1 MAFLW
6 VVLGFLLFGSSSVLP
21 RLEVPR
27 APQIPL
33 ITLDLPRLGLLL
45 TLGRGVG
52 SGGRPGS
59 CSTHEGLNALQW
71 PKLWVLGGHRGL
83 EVPGLPPWPLGA
95 PSTDQLPWPWPP
107 GCGVPAIHPKLSGLS
122 RIINGEDAVPSS
134 WPWQV
139 SLQTGS
145 GLHFCGGSLISQHWV
160 VTAAHCRVRKGH
172 RVVAGVSDH
181 GSDDE
186 AVQVLRIEEVF
197 EHPLWDRAAD
207 TNDIALLKLATPAL
221 LSTTV
226 SPVCL
231 PSGNASFPAGSIC
244 ATTGWGRTQYNSH
257 KTPDK
262 LQQAALPL
270 LSNAECKQFWGS
282 KITDVMVCA
291 GANGVSSCMGDSG
304 GPLVCQKDGAWTLVG
319 IVSWGSSQCNPF
331 SPGVYARVTKFIPWL
346 LEVLEAN

>member
-6 VVLGFLLFGSSSVLP
+6 VVLGFLLFGSSS
-21 RLEVPR
+21 
-27 APQIPL
+27 
-33 ITLDLPRLGLLL
+33 
-45 TLGRGVG
+45 
-52 SGGRPGS
+52 
-59 CSTHEGLNALQW
+59 
-71 PKLWVLGGHRGL
+71 
-83 EVPGLPPWPLGA
+83 
-95 PSTDQLPWPWPP
+95 
-107 GCGVPAIHPKLSGLS
+107 GCGVPAIRPELSGLS
-122 RIINGEDAVPSS
+122 RIINGEDAVSSS

-145 GLHFCGGSLISQHWV
+145 GFHFCGGSLISQHWV

-221 LSTTV
+221 LSDTV

-231 PSGNASFPAGSIC
+231 PSGNASFPTGSIC

-282 KITDVMVCA
+282 RITDVMVCA
-291 GANGVSSCMGDSG
+291 GANGISSCMVWPSSATPACPHRPRPVPAQAGRVAPFCRVSSTSLTPAAPAKAQTRTSRCLRPRARSGWGVLG
-304 GPLVCQKDGAWTLVG
+304 GPRGPWR
-319 IVSWGSSQCNPF
+319 PHP
-331 SPGVYARVTKFIPWL
+331 SPREP
-346 LEVLEAN
+346 

>member
-6 VVLGFLLFGSSSVLP
+6 VVLGFLLFGSSS
-21 RLEVPR
+21 
-27 APQIPL
+27 
-33 ITLDLPRLGLLL
+33 
-45 TLGRGVG
+45 
-52 SGGRPGS
+52 
-59 CSTHEGLNALQW
+59 
-71 PKLWVLGGHRGL
+71 
-83 EVPGLPPWPLGA
+83 
-95 PSTDQLPWPWPP
+95 

-257 KTPDK
+257 KTSDK
-262 LQQAALPL
+262 LH
-270 LSNAECKQFWGS
+270 